1 MSNSNYLDTKL
12 EEEIAKVISK
22 ETQNLLKQGYFL
34 TKVLNDEEEK
44 DRFRLFF
51 FDSLNPDPEH
61 EVLFLM
67 VRKNYDFYSDDFDWG
82 FRDNFSQCNIYLG
95 SISRANMDSSDIY
108 SFASF
113 IDNSKKELVEQFYT
127 RKKYCFNLDIEMDEK
142 TTVLSLHE
150 LLELHID
157 YMQGRIKRVPTPPMK
172 PLRGI

>member
-12 EEEIAKVISK
+12 EEEIAKVVSEEIK
-22 ETQNLLKQGYFL
+22 NLFENGYLL
-34 TKVLNDEEEK
+34 TKVLNDEEDK

-51 FDSLNPDPEH
+51 FDKLNPEH

-82 FRDNFSQCNIYLG
+82 FSDNFSQCNIYLG
-95 SISRANMDSSDIY
+95 SISKVIMDLNDIH
-108 SFASF
+108 SFVSF
-113 IDNSKKELVEQFYT
+113 IDNSKKELVKQFYT
-127 RKKYCFNLDIEMDEK
+127 RKEYCFHLDVEMDEK
-142 TTVLSLHE
+142 TTVLSLNE

-157 YMQGRIKRVPTPPMK
+157 YITGRLKRVPTPPMI

>member
-67 VRKNYDFYSDDFDWG
+67 VRKKLWFLFRWFWLG
-82 FRDNFSQCNIYLG
+82 FQRQL
-95 SISRANMDSSDIY
+95 
-108 SFASF
+108 
-113 IDNSKKELVEQFYT
+113 
-127 RKKYCFNLDIEMDEK
+127 
-142 TTVLSLHE
+142 
-150 LLELHID
+150 
-157 YMQGRIKRVPTPPMK
+157 
-172 PLRGI
+172 

>member
-1 MSNSNYLDTKL
+1 MVNYLQTKL
-12 EEEIAKVISK
+12 DEEIAKVISE
-22 ETQNLLKQGYFL
+22 ETKNLFANGYLL

-51 FDSLNPDPEH
+51 FDDLNPEH

-67 VRKNYDFYSDDFDWG
+67 VRKYYDFYSDDFEWG
-82 FRDNFSQCNIYLG
+82 FRDNFSPCNIYLG

-108 SFASF
+108 SFVSF
-113 IDNSKKELVEQFYT
+113 IDKSKKELIKQFYT
-127 RKKYCFNLDIEMDEK
+127 RKKYCFNLDMEMDEK
-142 TTVLSLHE
+142 TTVLSMRD

-157 YMQGRIKRVPTPPMK
+157 CMQGRLKRVPTPPMK

>member
-1 MSNSNYLDTKL
+1 MVNYLQTKL
-12 EEEIAKVISK
+12 DEEIAKVISE
-22 ETQNLLKQGYFL
+22 ETKNLFANGYLL

-51 FDSLNPDPEH
+51 FDDLNPEH

-67 VRKNYDFYSDDFDWG
+67 VRKYYDFYSDDFEWG
-82 FRDNFSQCNIYLG
+82 FRDNFSPCNIYLG

-108 SFASF
+108 SFVSF
-113 IDNSKKELVEQFYT
+113 IDKSKKELIKQFYT
-127 RKKYCFNLDIEMDEK
+127 RKKYCFNLDMEMDEK
-142 TTVLSLHE
+142 TTVLSMRD

-157 YMQGRIKRVPTPPMK
+157 YMQGRLKRVPTPPMK

>member
-1 MSNSNYLDTKL
+1 MSNSNYLETKL
-12 EEEIAKVISK
+12 EEEIAKVVSK

>member
-12 EEEIAKVISK
+12 EEEIAKVVSE
-22 ETQNLLKQGYFL
+22 ETKNLFKHGYLL

-51 FDSLNPDPEH
+51 FDNLNPDPEH
-61 EVLFLM
+61 EVLFIM

-113 IDNSKKELVEQFYT
+113 IDNSKKELVKQFYT
-127 RKKYCFNLDIEMDEK
+127 RKEHCFNLDMEMDEK
-142 TTVLSLHE
+142 TTVLSE
-150 LLELHID
+150 RDLLELHID
-157 YMQGRIKRVPTPPMK
+157 YMQGRLKRVPTPPMK
-172 PLRGI
+172 PLRYI

>member
-1 MSNSNYLDTKL
+1 MTNYLETKL
-12 EEEIAKVISK
+12 EEEIAKVISEEIK
-22 ETQNLLKQGYFL
+22 NFLENGYLL

-51 FDSLNPDPEH
+51 FDNLNPDPEH

-67 VRKNYDFYSDDFDWG
+67 VRKHYDFYSDDFDWG

-95 SISRANMDSSDIY
+95 SIPRVIVDFRNIH
-108 SFASF
+108 SFVSF
-113 IDNSKKELVEQFYT
+113 IDDSKKELIKQFYT
-127 RKKYCFNLDIEMDEK
+127 RKEYCFNLDIEMDEK
-142 TTVLSLHE
+142 TTVLSMDE

-157 YMQGRIKRVPTPPMK
+157 YITGRLKRVPTPPMK

>member
-1 MSNSNYLDTKL
+1 MSNSNYLETKL

-22 ETQNLLKQGYFL
+22 ETQSLLKQGYFL
-34 TKVLNDEEEK
+34 TKTVNDQK
-44 DRFRLFF
+44 NDVFRLMF
-51 FDSLNPDPEH
+51 FDDLNPKH

-67 VRKNYDFYSDDFDWG
+67 VRRNYDFYSDDFDWV

-113 IDNSKKELVEQFYT
+113 IDNSKKELVKQFYT

-157 YMQGRIKRVPTPPMK
+157 YMQGRLKRVPTPPMR

>member
-1 MSNSNYLDTKL
+1 MTNYLETKL

-22 ETQNLLKQGYFL
+22 ETQSLLKQGYFL

-67 VRKNYDFYSDDFDWG
+67 VRKHYDFYSKDLDGSFT
-82 FRDNFSQCNIYLG
+82 DNFSQWNIYLG

-113 IDNSKKELVEQFYT
+113 IDNSKKELVKQFYT

-157 YMQGRIKRVPTPPMK
+157 YMQGRLKRVPTPPMK

>member
-12 EEEIAKVISK
+12 EEEIAKVISE
-22 ETQNLLKQGYFL
+22 ETKNFLGNGYLL

-51 FDSLNPDPEH
+51 FDNLNPDPEH

-67 VRKNYDFYSDDFDWG
+67 VRKHYDFYSDDFDRG

-95 SISRANMDSSDIY
+95 SIPRAIMDFRDIY
-108 SFASF
+108 SFVSF
-113 IDNSKKELVEQFYT
+113 IDDSKKELIKEFFT

-142 TTVLSLHE
+142 TTVLSMKD

-157 YMQGRIKRVPTPPMK
+157 YITGRLKRVPTPPRK